1 MTEENLE
8 SNKKGSF
15 TPVVIVMLITLVIA
29 GLWDKVPSI
38 KNSIHS
44 VFDPTAGAL
53 LNWNLNW
60 GMAIL
65 VLIITLITTLVQKY
79 ATDQKKL
86 KELKKE
92 QKEMQEEMKKFR
104 EHPEKL
110 MELQKKQ
117 MSMMGDQMRLGMRGV
132 VYTGVPFI
140 LLFRW
145 FTDYFTAA
153 GGPRIFGMGWVWFY
167 LLGAI
172 IFGSILRKVT
182 DTV

>member
-1 MTEENLE
+1 MTEDIL
-8 SNKKGSF
+8 NKKGSF
-15 TPVVIVMLITLVIA
+15 TPVIIVMFVTLILA
-29 GLWDKVPSI
+29 GLWEKVPQI
-38 KNSIHS
+38 KNSIHAI
-44 VFDPTAGAL
+44 FDPTAGVL

-92 QKEMQEEMKKFR
+92 QKEMQDEMKKVR
-104 EHPEKL
+104 EHPERL

-117 MSMMGDQMRLGMRGV
+117 MSMMGDQMKLGMRGI
-132 VYTGVPFI
+132 VYTGIPFL

-145 FTDYFTAA
+145 FTDYFATA
-153 GGPRIFGMGWVWFY
+153 GNPKIFGMGWIWFY

-172 IFGSILRKVT
+172 IFGSILRKIT